1 MVPNLVDKKD
11 ELRDLFRKEQR
22 AKANKANITTPDNK
36 DTFENNL
43 HINEMIKK
51 ALTCLLVTIS

>member
-22 AKANKANITTPDNK
+22 EKANKTNKTTPDNK
-36 DTFENNL
+36 DTFDINL

-51 ALTCLLVTIS
+51 ALTCLPVTI